1 MPDFKPRWRDMAG
14 CKPFSVDLSADQS
27 GLPHYVP
34 PPCQV
39 ACPIGTDVG
48 SYVGLIWQGDKSG
61 ALEAI
66 TATNPL
72 SGICGRVCDAPCEPA
87 CRRANSD
94 GPVAIRAL
102 KRWVLDALGP
112 EFRPEAVKPDKDM
125 TVAIIGAGP
134 AGLTAAQDIALAGY
148 KVEIFEALP
157 KPGGMAVWGIPDFR
171 LLPNVVEDDINR
183 ILTRCPGIKLHLSAP
198 LGEAI
203 DLLALTH
210 RFDAVLLA
218 IGASAGKSLNVP
230 GDDAPCVVDG
240 VSFLNR
246 ISGGDRPVLPR
257 HVVVVGGGDVAM
269 DACRTAKRLPGVEKV
284 TVIYRRGE
292 AEIPARKY
300 EREAALAEGIE
311 IVYNVA
317 PVEILAH
324 GDAAA
329 TVRCKR
335 TTLGEPGADGRR
347 SFALVEG
354 SDFDIS
360 AGLVVAAVGQKTV
373 SLELAKYGL
382 LDGDKIATDAA
393 TMQTRLEKVY
403 AAGDAAFGSSTIVQ
417 AMFQGHKSAYYI
429 LAALEGNANPVPYR
443 TPYRTRATAVAQ
455 DPEWEILARAE
466 PEFQGFKNG
475 AFGDAEANFD
485 DRTAKEQAARC
496 YRCDT
501 ETGSADYTVKTREAI
516 FALARLDAT
525 PADYARITRER
536 LAMRAHESGDGR
548 ATLDEL
554 VFLPANL
561 TRLVIDPYRESCK
574 TATELGEGLSLSHPM
589 LVSGFENAPVAV
601 REAVAGALAASG
613 GAYVGRTSLGD
624 ERVPWLQVLD
634 PGSPAHPKAVGA
646 VLRLGQSAPVAPVA
660 TRDGQLRGLVVTA
673 QNVDMLVPF
682 AVEQKLDLLLLDGTS
697 HFGGE
702 WADLSGAPDLSL
714 LTRTVKCLRALKAE
728 ETITVLWFGGLR
740 SGSDMA
746 KALSLG
752 AVAGI
757 GEVAVAI
764 AAGGEITAS
773 GIAFPS
779 PSGKTAEEG
788 VAAFLKAAVSEASMM
803 ARCTGKTN
811 VHNLEPEDLR
821 TTSIRAA
828 KATGIVMAGVRHV
841 A

>member
-1 MPDFKPRWRDMAG
+1 MAG

-48 SYVGLIWQGDKSG
+48 SYVGLIWQGDKAG

-66 TATNPL
+66 TATNPM
-72 SGICGRVCDAPCEPA
+72 SAICGRVCDAPCEPA
-87 CRRANSD
+87 CRRANAD

-102 KRWVLDALGP
+102 KRWVIDALGP
-112 EFRPEAVKPDKDM
+112 SFKPEPVEPDKEK
-125 TVAIIGAGP
+125 TVAVIGAGP

-157 KPGGMAVWGIPDFR
+157 KAGGMAVWGIPDFR
-171 LLPNVVEDDINR
+171 LPPKVVEEDINR
-183 ILTRCPGIKLHLSAP
+183 ILARCPGIGLHLSSP

-203 DLLALTH
+203 DLLELTR

-218 IGASAGKSLNVP
+218 IGASAGKSLKVP
-230 GDDAPCVVDG
+230 GDGGPCVVDG

-246 ISGGDRPVLPR
+246 INGGERPVLPK

-269 DACRTAKRLPGVEKV
+269 DACRTAKRLPGVETV

-300 EREAALAEGIE
+300 EREAAVAEGIE

-317 PVEILAH
+317 PVEIVAH
-324 GDAAA
+324 GEAA

-335 TTLGEPGADGRR
+335 TALGEAGPDGRR
-347 SFALVEG
+347 SFSLVDG
-354 SDFDIS
+354 SDFDIE
-360 AGLVVAAVGQKTV
+360 AGLIVAAVGQKTV

-393 TMQTRLEKVY
+393 TMSTRLEKVY

-417 AMFQGHKSAYYI
+417 AMYQGHKSAYYI
-429 LAALEGNANPVPYR
+429 LSALEGNASPVPYR
-443 TPYRTRATAVAQ
+443 TPYRTRAAAVAQ
-455 DPEWEILARAE
+455 DPKWEILARAE
-466 PEFQGFKNG
+466 PEFEGLKNG
-475 AFGDAEANFD
+475 AFGEAEAGFD
-485 DRTAKEQAARC
+485 DKTAKEQAARC

-516 FALARLDAT
+516 FALARVDAK

-548 ATLDEL
+548 ATLDEM

-561 TRLVIDPYRESCK
+561 TRLVIDPYREACK
-574 TATELGEGLSLSHPM
+574 TATDLGDGLVLAHPM
-589 LVSGFENAPVAV
+589 LVSGFENAPVQI
-601 REAVAGALAASG
+601 REAVAAALVASG
-613 GAYVGRTSLGD
+613 GAYVGRASLG
-624 ERVPWLQVLD
+624 ETKVPWLQVLD
-634 PGSPAHPKAVGA
+634 PSAAAHPKAAAV
-646 VLRLGQSAPVAPVA
+646 VLRLGQAAPAVPQAA
-660 TRDGQLRGLVVTA
+660 REGQLRGLVVTA
-673 QNVDMLVPF
+673 QNVDVLVPF

-714 LTRTVKCLRALKAE
+714 LVKTVHMLRALKE
-728 ETITVLWFGGLR
+728 EEKLSLLWFGGLR

-746 KALSLG
+746 KAMALG
-752 AVAGI
+752 ADAGI
-757 GEVAVAI
+757 GEVAAAI

-773 GIAFPS
+773 GIAFSMPDA
-779 PSGKTAEEG
+779 KTAGDG

-828 KATGIVMAGVRHV
+828 KATGIVMAGVRH
-841 A
+841 AAG